1 MINKYEDIIRRG
13 LPGGPNEEITYS
25 SGFSTEGY
33 KRNSPDVDNPF
44 NIIPSGRITMRDV
57 DFPVTGLDEFGNE
70 KRMFPGF
77 EYDFPGNVV
86 LEIPH
91 RQEPSVKGHGNA
103 FMNSNAL
110 GYSGHINSKNLDIH
124 GTYLKP
130 LQELASRN
138 GSLDLGLDLKYQK
151 GSNEFS
157 VSPSAHLGK
166 NPQFGINVGFKHNFQ
181 EGGEQNPYGAD
192 KYKNIQLIYPDGSIK
207 TQSMNEKMFKS
218 GYIDYKKPVKKNF
231 ADGTSKTQYN
241 YNPEGGFGLPRVNYK
256 DTSSVDL
263 SRKQDGGEN
272 GVSNLNDLY
281 ISASDF
287 NELNQ
292 GPEGEYFCDPYGK
305 GCLASSYDSY
315 NKLIGQRYPS
325 SDFLNENRLKENY
338 GVESLQTAD
347 YYNPTGYQYDAETDE
362 FVHYTDEVEDDR
374 FGEGSNTYNWI
385 KNQPAFSRTNQEG
398 KTEYDFTADS
408 WDIHGMMVGKGGK
421 SLFNTTDENWINDE
435 SSHLTEEKLKELYKD
450 MTPGTIIGY
459 GQYADRKGENNK
471 AGMVS
476 SGHSTQVVGYDK
488 RGVPVIYD
496 YGKYVPIDGGTM
508 YGVGDISN
516 ITIPKEHAG
525 HNLEWAKEKG
535 YYTGEDPK
543 ELDLN
548 LDAIMDQSYF
558 QDDDELPDFYKAL
571 KDKKFSLMKDLKIR
585 EDQYDE
591 MSAALIG
598 ISMQE
603 TEGGGGYQHNI
614 EQALPGTLGQDSSGL
629 TQLMWSN
636 ISEDEQLMKLA
647 EKYGITQ
654 QSDLKDSDK
663 SAIASMIYGSRN
675 YLAAQKNLKKGKG
688 KQGVRTYRPPT
699 WKGKAKDWKSDIKYD
714 GKEFETDGGVNVD
727 LFTGINFLGLGSMDT
742 LEEIQKNLD
751 AAAEEEGWPGRYTAR
766 YEKDEDGE
774 EQIVID
780 KVTAG
785 NSDLSPIDAFI
796 YNWNSPYSLTSG
808 DAQGGAG
815 YVKNIKGWMDLIK
828 KQSGGEITPKDIEA
842 KQQFLEEEL
851 SNLNAF
857 QLQPAQLLKMQTQLY
872 DTYNENVPRKFK
884 IGGPKLSP
892 ELGLYKDY
900 VVGKDESQKARKNY
914 DKLNRV
920 YYREAKVNNMHP
932 SNYIMTTMIS

>member
-57 DFPVTGLDEFGNE
+57 DFPVTGLDEFGNK

-91 RQEPSVKGHGNA
+91 REEPSVKGHGNA
-103 FMNSNAL
+103 FMNKSAL

-166 NPQFGINVGFKHNFQ
+166 NPQFGINVGVKHNF
-181 EGGEQNPYGAD
+181 
-192 KYKNIQLIYPDGSIK
+192 
-207 TQSMNEKMFKS
+207 
-218 GYIDYKKPVKKNF
+218 
-231 ADGTSKTQYN
+231 
-241 YNPEGGFGLPRVNYK
+241 
-256 DTSSVDL
+256 
-263 SRKQDGGEN
+263 QDGGEN
-272 GVSNLNDLY
+272 GASNLNDLY
-281 ISASDF
+281 VSASDF
-287 NELNQ
+287 DKLNQ
-292 GPEGEYFCDPYGK
+292 GEDGEYFCDPYGK
-305 GCLASSYDSY
+305 GCLASSYDAY
-315 NKLIGQRYPS
+315 DKLVGQRYPS
-325 SDFLNENRLKENY
+325 DDFLNEVNLKKNI
-338 GVESLQTAD
+338 GVQSLQAAGDSGTG
-347 YYNPTGYQYDAETDE
+347 TGYRYDKNTDE
-362 FVHYTDEVEDDR
+362 FVHYTNDVVDDR

-385 KNQPAFSRTNQEG
+385 KNQPSFSRTNEEG
-398 KTEYDFTADS
+398 ETKYDYTADS
-408 WDIHGMMVGKGGK
+408 WDIHGMIVSKGGK
-421 SLFNTTDENWINDE
+421 SLYNTTDENWYNNE
-435 SSHLTEEKLKELYKD
+435 SSRLTEEQLKELYKD
-450 MTPGTIIGY
+450 MTPGTIIGFD
-459 GQYADRKGENNK
+459 QYRDKKGENNK
-471 AGMVS
+471 LGMVS
-476 SGHSTQVVGYDK
+476 SGHSTQVVGYDE
-488 RGVPVIYD
+488 RGVPVVYD
-496 YGKYVPIDGGTM
+496 YGSYVPIDGSTM
-508 YGVGDISN
+508 YGIGGISN
-516 ITIPKEHAG
+516 ITIPKEHVG

-535 YYTGEDPK
+535 YYTGKDPK
-543 ELDLN
+543 QLDLN

-558 QDDDELPDFYKAL
+558 QDDDELPAFYGAL
-571 KDKKFSLMKDLKIR
+571 KDKKFSLMEDLKIR

-629 TQLMWSN
+629 TQLTWSN
-636 ISEDEQLMKLA
+636 ITEDKQLMKLA
-647 EKYGITQ
+647 KKYGITK
-654 QSDLKDSDK
+654 QSDLKDPDK

-699 WKGKAKDWKSDIKYD
+699 WKGKVKDWKSDIKYD

-727 LFTGINFLGLGSMDT
+727 LFTGINFLGMGSMDS

-796 YNWNSPYSLTSG
+796 YNWNSPNSLISG

-851 SNLNAF
+851 LNLDAF
-857 QLQPAQLLKMQTQLY
+857 QLQPAQLLKMQTRLY

-892 ELGLYKDY
+892 ELSLYKDY
-900 VVGKDESQKARKNY
+900 VVGKDEGQKAQKNY

>member
-1 MINKYEDIIRRG
+1 MINKYEDIIRIG

-103 FMNSNAL
+103 FMNNDSL

-124 GTYLKP
+124 GTYIKP

-138 GSLDLGLDLKYQK
+138 ASLDLGLDLKYQK
-151 GSNEFS
+151 GSNEFR
-157 VSPSAHLGK
+157 VSPNAHLGK

-181 EGGEQNPYGAD
+181 
-192 KYKNIQLIYPDGSIK
+192 
-207 TQSMNEKMFKS
+207 
-218 GYIDYKKPVKKNF
+218 
-231 ADGTSKTQYN
+231 
-241 YNPEGGFGLPRVNYK
+241 
-256 DTSSVDL
+256 
-263 SRKQDGGEN
+263 DGGEN
-272 GVSNLNDLY
+272 GFSNLNDLY
-281 ISASDF
+281 ISPSDF
-287 NELNQ
+287 KELNQ
-292 GPEGEYFCDPYGK
+292 GEDGEYFCDPYGD
-305 GCLASSYDSY
+305 GCLASSYDAY
-315 NKLIGQRYPS
+315 NKLVGQRYPS
-325 SDFLNENRLKENY
+325 SDFLNEVNLKKNLD
-338 GVESLQTAD
+338 VQSLQTAD
-347 YYNPTGYQYDAETDE
+347 YSNPTGYQYDADTDE

-385 KNQPAFSRTNQEG
+385 KNQPSFSRTNEEG
-398 KTEYDFTADS
+398 ETDYDFTADS

-421 SLFNTTDENWINDE
+421 SLFNTTDENWAKDE

-450 MTPGTIIGY
+450 MTPGTIVGY
-459 GQYADRKGENNK
+459 SQYADRKGENNK

-476 SGHSTQVVGYDK
+476 SGHSTQVVGYDE

-496 YGKYVPIDGGTM
+496 YGQYVPIDGGTM
-508 YGVGDISN
+508 YGVGKISN
-516 ITIPKEHAG
+516 ITIPKEHLG
-525 HNLEWAKEKG
+525 RNLEWAKEKG

-543 ELDLN
+543 QLDLN

-558 QDDDELPDFYKAL
+558 QDDDELPAFYETL
-571 KDKKFSLMKDLKIR
+571 KDKKSSLMNDLKIR

-629 TQLMWSN
+629 TQLTWSN
-636 ISEDEQLMKLA
+636 IAEDKQLMKLA
-647 EKYGITQ
+647 KKYGITK
-654 QSDLKDSDK
+654 QSDLKNPDK

-699 WKGKAKDWKSDIKYD
+699 WKGKTKDWKSDIKYD
-714 GKEFETDGGVNVD
+714 GKEFETDGGINID
-727 LFTGINFLGLGSMDT
+727 LFSGINFLGMGSMQS

-766 YEKDEDGE
+766 YEKDKDGE
-774 EQIVID
+774 EQLLID

-808 DAQGGAG
+808 DAQGGAS
-815 YVKNIKGWMDLIK
+815 YVKNIKGWMDQIK

-851 SNLNAF
+851 SNLSAF

-900 VVGKDESQKARKNY
+900 VAGKDESQKAQKNY

>member
-91 RQEPSVKGHGNA
+91 REEPSIKSRGNA
-103 FMNSNAL
+103 FMDSNSL

-124 GTYLKP
+124 GTYIKP

-166 NPQFGINVGFKHNFQ
+166 NPTFGINVGFKHNFQ
-181 EGGEQNPYGAD
+181 
-192 KYKNIQLIYPDGSIK
+192 
-207 TQSMNEKMFKS
+207 
-218 GYIDYKKPVKKNF
+218 
-231 ADGTSKTQYN
+231 
-241 YNPEGGFGLPRVNYK
+241 
-256 DTSSVDL
+256 
-263 SRKQDGGEN
+263 DGGEK

-281 ISASDF
+281 ISAADF
-287 NELNQ
+287 DKLNQ
-292 GPEGEYFCDPYGK
+292 GESGEYYCDPRGK
-305 GCLASSYDSY
+305 GCLASSYDAY
-315 NKLIGQRYPS
+315 DKLVGQRYPS
-325 SDFLNENRLKENY
+325 GDFLNEVNLKKNI
-338 GVESLQTAD
+338 GVQSLQAAGDSDTG
-347 YYNPTGYQYDAETDE
+347 TGYGYDKNTDE
-362 FVHYTDEVEDDR
+362 FVHYTNDVEDDR

-385 KNQPAFSRTNQEG
+385 KNQPSFSRDVYGE
-398 KTEYDFTADS
+398 TEYDYTADS

-421 SLFNTTDENWINDE
+421 SLYNTTDENWANNE
-435 SSHLTEEKLKELYKD
+435 SSRLTEEQLKELYKD
-450 MTPGTIIGY
+450 MTPGTIIGFD
-459 GQYADRKGENNK
+459 QYLDKKGENNK
-471 AGMVS
+471 LGMVS
-476 SGHSTQVVGYDK
+476 SGHSTQVVGYDE
-488 RGVPVIYD
+488 RGVPVVYD
-496 YGKYVPIDGGTM
+496 YGDYVPIDGSTM
-508 YGVGDISN
+508 YGIGGISN
-516 ITIPKEHAG
+516 ITIPKEHIG
-525 HNLEWAKEKG
+525 HGLEWAKEKG

-571 KDKKFSLMKDLKIR
+571 KDKKFSLMEDLKIR

-636 ISEDEQLMKLA
+636 ISEDKQLMKLA
-647 EKYGITQ
+647 KKYGITQ

-727 LFTGINFLGLGSMDT
+727 LFTGINFLGLGSMDS

-780 KVTAG
+780 KATAG
-785 NSDLSPIDAFI
+785 NADLSPIDAFI

-851 SNLNAF
+851 SNLDAF

-900 VVGKDESQKARKNY
+900 VVGKDESQKAQKNY